1 MRKHEK
7 ERERERERIIQ
18 PLVRSITNLYIPP
31 SSRLHSTCTNIVNSG
46 SHLPGVPCLL
56 HRGENG
62 SIRAEAFASC
72 SPSIE
77 SLNTPWLS
85 CSIGAAPG
93 TWKRWEGKRGGGLEK
108 TAAEKERESR
118 CVRVARGRPRKEKG
132 TRDGY
137 INRTV
142 RTCPVEF
149 KEFTPA
155 SNNVPDPCVWS
166 RVTDEPSR

>member
-1 MRKHEK
+1 MFPFDRKFKYTVALLFHRRGAGYVK
-7 ERERERERIIQ
+7 E
-18 PLVRSITNLYIPP
+18 V
-31 SSRLHSTCTNIVNSG
+31 G
-46 SHLPGVPCLL
+46 
-56 HRGENG
+56 GE
-62 SIRAEAFASC
+62 E
-72 SPSIE
+72 
-77 SLNTPWLS
+77 
-85 CSIGAAPG
+85 
-93 TWKRWEGKRGGGLEK
+93 GGGLVK